1 MMILLII
8 LVTFASYPL
17 FLGYRRAMFIDFILS
32 VKDFSSQYYTFGIQ
46 FLEHSTEDPEYIE
59 QEFTIALF
67 VFSISIV
74 FYKHID
80 DT

>member
-1 MMILLII
+1 MMHLLII
-8 LVTFASYPL
+8 LVVFVSYPL
-17 FLGYRRAMFIDFILS
+17 FLGYRKAMFIDFIFS
-32 VKDFSSQYYTFGIQ
+32 VKDLSSQYYTFGIN
-46 FLEHSTEDPEYIE
+46 FLEHSTEDPDYIE

-80 DT
+80 DA